1 MSYSTHDLLVVDSW
15 SNGWHCAYVVYKT
28 QVIPYNPNHGVCIP
42 YMLSRRFLPP
52 PLLLPPY
59 TNSIFKASTY
69 AHPCFSFLGLMVSG
83 GRNSVVTI
91 GVDGSGGSM
100 VRFVCLMDQIVVA
113 LNQFMGVTATLNAW
127 MRDCGLPVAGIY
139 GNTTLS
145 VGGKCPQRQV
155 TMLYTMTTCKYVSYT

>member
-1 MSYSTHDLLVVDSW
+1 
-15 SNGWHCAYVVYKT
+15 
-28 QVIPYNPNHGVCIP
+28 
-42 YMLSRRFLPP
+42 
-52 PLLLPPY
+52 
-59 TNSIFKASTY
+59 
-69 AHPCFSFLGLMVSG
+69 MVSG

-127 MRDCGLPVAGIY
+127 MRDCGLLMAGIY

-145 VGGKCPQRQV
+145 VGEKCPQRLV